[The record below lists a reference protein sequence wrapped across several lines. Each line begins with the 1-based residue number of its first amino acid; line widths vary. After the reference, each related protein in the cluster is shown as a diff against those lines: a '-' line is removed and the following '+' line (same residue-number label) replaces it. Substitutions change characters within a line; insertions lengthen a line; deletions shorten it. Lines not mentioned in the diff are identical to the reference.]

1 MISMGLE
8 IIGENKNP
16 MISTVAVTMDFRGGG
31 GAKNLRGSGKNASS
45 DKCLAFGK

>member
-16 MISTVAVTMDFRGGG
+16 MISTVAVTMDFRGGRG
-31 GAKNLRGSGKNASS
+31 CKNSQRFRK
-45 DKCLAFGK
+45 KCKFR